1 MKAGKGRH
9 VSEEAPKRG
18 FGPLAYFGL
27 DSGPRAW
34 KTVVFVLPY
43 LAVMVALLGLMS
55 WAVNFF
61 IAIGVWGYVLAIVP
75 AAIYLFFFLAR
86 MHKLSHTA
94 ADPDTDAS

>member
-1 MKAGKGRH
+1 M
-9 VSEEAPKRG
+9 SEEAPKSRSG
-18 FGPLAYFGL
+18 LLGYFGL

-61 IAIGVWGYVLAIVP
+61 ISIGVWGFVLAIVP

-86 MHKLSHTA
+86 MHTLSQAA
-94 ADPDTDAS
+94 ADPDSDAS